1 MTETYI
7 KIIKCAYEL
16 FATRGFDRT
25 SLNSI
30 AIEVGISKP
39 SMYYY
44 FTSKDHLLDVVFK
57 IILDEIKL
65 EKAYDLREVESD
77 QIKETLIKTGQQHIR
92 NQLEDPYY
100 LGIMRE
106 FSSYSARKKQVENQ
120 FITIINDYRA
130 GFEDLLHRCQEH
142 GLIGSEVDLRTR
154 SELLTSI
161 MNGINMGLQLGVSL
175 DYTAIWAQG
184 VETCFATGQ

>member
-1 MTETYI
+1 MTETYV

-30 AIEVGISKP
+30 AMEVGISKP

-44 FTSKDHLLDVVFK
+44 FASKDHLLDVVFK
-57 IILDEIKL
+57 IILEEIKF
-65 EKAYDLREVESD
+65 EKAYDMKVVEPE
-77 QIKETLIKTGQQHIR
+77 QIKDTLIRIGQQHIN

-106 FSSYSARKKQVENQ
+106 FSSYSVRKKQVENE
-120 FITIINDYRA
+120 FIAIINSYRS
-130 GFEDLLHRCQEH
+130 GFEDLLLRCRQH
-142 GLIGSEVDLRTR
+142 GLIGPEVNLRTR
-154 SELLTSI
+154 AEMLTAI
-161 MNGINMGLQLGVSL
+161 MNGINMGLQLGVNL
-175 DYTAIWAQG
+175 NYAGVWAQG
-184 VETCFATGQ
+184 VETCFSAS

>member
-30 AIEVGISKP
+30 AREVGISKP

-44 FTSKDHLLDVVFK
+44 FTSKDHLLDVIFQ
-57 IILDEIKL
+57 IILAEIKF
-65 EKAYDLREVESD
+65 EKAYDLTAVEPDQIREV
-77 QIKETLIKTGQQHIR
+77 LIKTGQQHIR
-92 NQLEDPYY
+92 NQFEDPYY

-106 FSSYSARKKQVENQ
+106 FSSYSVRKEQVENE
-120 FITIINDYRA
+120 FIAIINSYQS
-130 GFEDLLHRCQEH
+130 GFEELLRRCQNH
-142 GLIGSEVDLRTR
+142 GLIPPGVNLSARAQ
-154 SELLTSI
+154 LLTVV

-175 DYTAIWAQG
+175 DYAGVWAQG
-184 VETCFATGQ
+184 VETCFSPG

>member
-1 MTETYI
+1 MTETYV

-30 AIEVGISKP
+30 ALKVGISKP

-44 FTSKDHLLDVVFK
+44 FASKDHLLDVIFK
-57 IILDEIKL
+57 IILEEIKF
-65 EKAYDLREVESD
+65 EKAYDLKAVD
-77 QIKETLIKTGQQHIR
+77 PANIKDNLIKTGQQHIK

-106 FSSYSARKKQVENQ
+106 FSSYSVRTKHVKNE
-120 FITIINDYRA
+120 FIDIIDAYRT
-130 GFEDLLHRCQEH
+130 GFAELLQRCQDQ
-142 GLIGSEVDLRTR
+142 GLIQSEVNLQARA
-154 SELLTSI
+154 ELLTTI
-161 MNGINMGLQLGVSL
+161 MNGINMGLQLGIDL
-175 DYTAIWAQG
+175 DYAEIWALG
-184 VETCFATGQ
+184 VETCFSAS